1 MLVVGA
7 RAGKMASNKAFRM
20 AQEQLNK
27 KIAERFAERQA
38 SALMIA
44 SGPVAATLSYMCRAT
59 MDTELAET
67 NARATAVFSVNAG
80 GCPKVQHLGS
90 CVEPHGVCS
99 ARAGLE
105 GDSKLIATVCRLSM

>member
-1 MLVVGA
+1 
-7 RAGKMASNKAFRM
+7 MASNKAFRM

-44 SGPVAATLSYMCRAT
+44 SGPVAATLSYMYRAT

-67 NARATAVFSVNAG
+67 NARATAVFSVNAPG
-80 GCPKVQHLGS
+80 VPEEMWRVDVPKFSTWSRAWSRMEYAAREQGS
-90 CVEPHGVCS
+90 KV
-99 ARAGLE
+99 
-105 GDSKLIATVCRLSM
+105 TVS